1 MKNWEKPTNVTL
13 PTTNG
18 GKIYRFLCYTACSGF
33 GVGYFPIASA
43 TAGSFATLPF
53 AFAAAYFFGLWG
65 ILILA
70 AFSMIIGTI
79 ASKEVLKYTEHD
91 PSIII
96 IDEVVGQLL
105 TFVLVANAT
114 IDNINAWPAYIIG
127 FFLFRFYDILK
138 PQPAKWADTK
148 LLNEWG
154 VMLDDVF
161 AGVYAAITLYIV
173 SLFVSIM

>member
-1 MKNWEKPTNVTL
+1 MKNWKKPKNVTL
-13 PTTNG
+13 PTTKW
-18 GKIYRFLCYTACSGF
+18 GKIYRFLCYIACSGF
-33 GVGYFPIASA
+33 GVGYFPFASA

-53 AFAAAYFFGLWG
+53 AFVAAYFFGLWG
-65 ILILA
+65 ILALA

-91 PSIII
+91 PSVII

-105 TFVLVANAT
+105 AFIFVADKLK
-114 IDNINAWPAYIIG
+114 DNLHAWTAYIIG
-127 FFLFRFYDILK
+127 FLLFRLFDILK

-161 AGVYAAITLYIV
+161 AGLYAAIVLYIINFYV
-173 SLFVSIM
+173 EIL

>member
-1 MKNWEKPTNVTL
+1 MKNWKKPKNVVKPTTKW
-13 PTTNG
+13 
-18 GKIYRFLCYTACSGF
+18 GKAYRFLCYMACSGF
-33 GVGYFPIASA
+33 GVGYFPIASG
-43 TAGSFATLPF
+43 TAGSFAALPF
-53 AFAAAYFFGLWG
+53 AFIGAYFFGFWG
-65 ILILA
+65 ILALI

-96 IDEVVGQLL
+96 IDEVVGQLCA
-105 TFVLVANAT
+105 FVLVADKLQ
-114 IDNINAWPAYIIG
+114 DNLKAWLIYLIG
-127 FFLFRFYDILK
+127 FLLFRLFDILK

-161 AGVYAAITLYIV
+161 AGLYAAICLYIINIYIGV
-173 SLFVSIM
+173 L

>member
-1 MKNWEKPTNVTL
+1 MKNWQKPKNITKPTTKS
-13 PTTNG
+13 
-18 GKIYRFLCYTACSGF
+18 GKLYRFLCYTASSGF

-53 AFAAAYFFGLWG
+53 AFAAAYFWGVWG
-65 ILILA
+65 IVLLA
-70 AFSMIIGTI
+70 IFSMVIGTI

-96 IDEVVGQLL
+96 IDEVVGQLI
-105 TFVLVANAT
+105 TFAFVANAT
-114 IDNINAWPAYIIG
+114 VGNLNAWPAYIIG
-127 FFLFRFYDILK
+127 FFLFRFFDILK

-161 AGVYAAITLYIV
+161 AGVYACITLYII
-173 SLFVSIM
+173 SIFVRIL